1 MTVFVKNVWVE
12 DPSTHKST
20 QPLTVAQMNRIE
32 NGIEEA
38 LQGVAN
44 ALYKAIEISNASI
57 EPPQVA
63 IGREI
68 QGFTINC
75 LCNKEPSQISLKQGN
90 TDVPH
95 SANVNGSSVTL
106 TTSGLAISSSTTYTV
121 TAMDERGATA
131 SRNLTIDFLN
141 FICYGAA
148 STPQEIT
155 STFVNSL
162 ASKDL
167 SKTRAKTITVNAGS
181 GQFIWIAIPSRLGSP
196 SFSVGGFEGG
206 FTLAATLQV
215 TNSASYAEEY
225 KVYKSDN
232 AGLGSTRVVI
242 G

>member
-12 DPSTHKST
+12 DQTTHKST
-20 QPLTVAQMNRIE
+20 QPLTVEQMNRIE

-57 EPPQVA
+57 DPSAVV
-63 IGREI
+63 IGRKI

-75 LCNKEPSQISLKQGN
+75 SLNKESAQIDLKHGN
-90 TDVPH
+90 SDVAH
-95 SANVNGSSVTL
+95 TANVNGTSVTL
-106 TTSGLAISSSTTYTV
+106 TTSGFAISSSTTYTV
-121 TAMDERGATA
+121 TVTDERGATA

-148 STPQEIT
+148 SAQQEIT
-155 STFVNSL
+155 NTFVNSL

-167 SKTRAKTITVNAGS
+167 SKTRAKTIAVNAGS
-181 GQFIWIAIPSRLGSP
+181 GQFIWIAIPSRLGTP

-242 G
+242 S